1 MAKSTQKPSPKTR
14 FSVGVIRLIRVA
26 AALLSVAIIGIAALG
41 IWFMVERWTV
51 RSTQDPNPLT

>member
-41 IWFMVERWTV
+41 IWFMVEVDRPV
-51 RSTQDPNPLT
+51 H